1 MLSYIA
7 DDVSNSCVFNL
18 FHRPDDFDSFFKSW
32 RVSAHVANPNNDLQV
47 SLLAISSYSFGD
59 DLRCS
64 SFRP

>member
-47 SLLAISSYSFGD
+47 SLLAISS
-59 DLRCS
+59 
-64 SFRP
+64 